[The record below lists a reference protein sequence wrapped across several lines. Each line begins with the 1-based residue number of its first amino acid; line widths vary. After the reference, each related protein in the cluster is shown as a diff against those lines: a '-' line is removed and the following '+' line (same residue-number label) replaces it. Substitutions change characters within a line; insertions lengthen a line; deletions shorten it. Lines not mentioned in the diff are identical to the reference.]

1 MATRG
6 WSKEKREKFEAA
18 FYTFLNNCYVNS
30 KNTGFTCLGEHLYD
44 GQRKFITTVLD
55 GLENDIHKFY
65 VLKSRQLGLSTIS
78 RALSV
83 FYIGVHKGISGA
95 LVFDTAPN
103 RELARDELEA
113 MIDDLPARLKFPAV
127 TKSNREGLILATKS
141 KILFKAAG
149 VKKSAGS
156 GGLGRSAGLS
166 MAHLSELCSFTDP
179 EGLESFENSLSDEN
193 PDRLYI
199 YESTARSFNLWHEI
213 WTEARKDTAHCS
225 CLFLGW
231 WSHNGQRISQ
241 DHPDFELYGTTPP
254 TEKEAEK
261 IKLVKERYG
270 FQITPEQLAW
280 IRRKMD
286 PTATREGD
294 ADPEF
299 EGNSLRIQEQPWT
312 EEEAFQQTGSVFF
325 PQQALTDMTHKHV
338 SNKFK
343 TWMFLA
349 GAEFV
354 DMQVIKAP
362 NTRNIDL
369 KVWEEP
375 DPEGVYAVGIDP
387 AFGENEFNDRSSI
400 EIFRCYADGMDQVA
414 EYASPMINTR
424 QLAWVIASLL
434 GWYGSGPNA
443 IVKYALELNGPGT
456 AVFNELK
463 ALRSLIDSG
472 IQRQQI
478 EEKGL
483 QDIFRNVR
491 TYVYTRADSM
501 SVGQNFHIKTTGP
514 LKITFLER
522 FRDFMTNGTCRLRSI
537 DLVDEMKSVAR
548 EGDSI
553 RAPGNMKDDRV
564 LSASFAIH
572 VWETGLRKLLMTQRR
587 TRDAEAAKKRLS
599 IVDQVALYNNN
610 QLNTFFAQKHRI
622 RVEQQR
628 AMIKQAWRYR

>member
-1 MATRG
+1 MAG
-6 WSKEKREKFEAA
+6 WSRDKRRKFEEA

-30 KNTGFTCLGEHLYD
+30 KNTGFTCLGANLYD
-44 GQRKFITTVLD
+44 GQRMFIGTVLD

-103 RELARDELEA
+103 RELARAELET
-113 MIDDLPARLKFPAV
+113 MIDDLPGKLKFPAV
-127 TKSNREGLILATKS
+127 KSTNREGLTLVTKS

-179 EGLESFENSLSDEN
+179 EGLESFENSLSDEH

-199 YESTARSFNLWHEI
+199 YESTARGFNLWHEL
-213 WTEARKDTAHCS
+213 WSEARKDTAHCS

-231 WSHNGQRISQ
+231 WSHNGQEIKRE
-241 DHPDFELYGTTPP
+241 HPDFELYGLTPP
-254 TEKEAEK
+254 TAKEQEK
-261 IKLVKERYG
+261 IRIVRERYG
-270 FQITPEQLAW
+270 VEVTPEKLAW

-325 PQQALTDMTHKHV
+325 PQQTLTELTHTHV
-338 SNKFK
+338 SNKFSA
-343 TWMFLA
+343 WMFLA
-349 GAEFV
+349 GSEFV
-354 DMQVIKAP
+354 DMKVIKAP

-369 KVWEEP
+369 KIWEEP
-375 DPEGVYAVGIDP
+375 DPDGVYCMGVDP

-400 EIFRCYADGMDQVA
+400 EIFRCYADGVDQVA
-414 EYASPMINTR
+414 EYASPLINTR
-424 QLAWVIASLL
+424 QLAWVIATLL
-434 GWYGSGPNA
+434 GYYGAGPNSQ
-443 IVKYALELNGPGT
+443 IKYALELNGPGT
-456 AVFNELK
+456 AVFNEL
-463 ALRSLIDSG
+463 RSLKSQIDSG
-472 IQRQQI
+472 YQRQQI

-491 TYVYTRADSM
+491 TYIFTRPDGMGA
-501 SVGQNFHIKTTGP
+501 GHNYHIKTTGP

-522 FRDFMTNGTCRLRSI
+522 MRDFVTNGTCRIRSL
-537 DLVDEMKSVAR
+537 DLVDEMKTVAR

-553 RAPGNMKDDRV
+553 KAPGNMKDDRV

-572 VWETGLRKLLMTQRR
+572 AWETGIRKSLMTQKR
-587 TRDAEAAKKRLS
+587 TREAEAARKRLS
-599 IVDQVALYNNN
+599 IVDQVQLFQQN
-610 QLNTFFAQKHRI
+610 QLAAFFDQKR
-622 RVEQQR
+622 RVRVQQQR
-628 AMIKQAWRYR
+628 MAIKQAWRFR